1 MDSIC
6 KPVTKGGSNMDVRT
20 PIIPHNYADMLKSQQ
35 ERLISTITAVKTENQ
50 AAARSLPPL
59 HTLLANLDAVQGA
72 HELEKLGH
80 TPQPAFAVDI
90 NSEQQEM
97 DHYAKDAFSV
107 ELSN

>member
-1 MDSIC
+1 
-6 KPVTKGGSNMDVRT
+6 MDVKMAVL
-20 PIIPHNYADMLKSQQ
+20 PHNNADVLKSQQ
-35 ERLISTITAVKTENQ
+35 GRLLSAITAVKTENQ
-50 AAARSLPPL
+50 DAASSLPPL
-59 HTLLANLDAVQGA
+59 HSLMASLDAVQGA
-72 HELEKLGH
+72 RELENLGH

>member
-1 MDSIC
+1 
-6 KPVTKGGSNMDVRT
+6 MDVKMSVL
-20 PIIPHNYADMLKSQQ
+20 PHNNVDVLKSQQ
-35 ERLISTITAVKTENQ
+35 GRLISAIAAVKTENQ
-50 AAARSLPPL
+50 DAASSLPPL
-59 HTLLANLDAVQGA
+59 HSLMASLDAVQGA
-72 HELEKLGH
+72 TELENLGH